1 MKILKQIVE
10 AIIANRE
17 QQARAYLRGYRYHY

>member
-1 MKILKQIVE
+1 MKILKQIVG

-17 QQARAYLRGYRYHY
+17 QQAEAYCRGYRYY